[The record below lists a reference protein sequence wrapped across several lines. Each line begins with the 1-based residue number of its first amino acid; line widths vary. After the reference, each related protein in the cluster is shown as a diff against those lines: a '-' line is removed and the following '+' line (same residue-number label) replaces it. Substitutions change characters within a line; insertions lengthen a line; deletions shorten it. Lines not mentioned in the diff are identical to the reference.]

1 MNYRSIPDSLS
12 NLITLDRTQPLGVSV
27 SLSVGLG
34 GKLFGLRLTLNRR
47 LMSHRSIPDSLSN
60 LITLDRT
67 QTL

>member
-1 MNYRSIPDSLS
+1 MDYRSILDSLS
-12 NLITLDRTQPLGVSV
+12 DLITLDRTQPLGVSV

-34 GKLFGLRLTLNRR
+34 GKLLSLRLTLNRR
-47 LMSHRSIPDSLSN
+47 LMSHRRIPDSLSD